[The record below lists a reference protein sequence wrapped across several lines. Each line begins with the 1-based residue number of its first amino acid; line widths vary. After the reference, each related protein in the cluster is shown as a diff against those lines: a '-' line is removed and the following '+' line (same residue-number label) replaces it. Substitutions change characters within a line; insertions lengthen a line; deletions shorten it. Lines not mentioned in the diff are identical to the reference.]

1 MILKSTLSQLY
12 EFTKYTKYTNYMG
25 VPYLEADCNSVIRWL
40 VRWFLLIGWTEKIGF
55 CSVKCLEVKLHLA
68 AHGLTSLGTDPYQKS
83 V

>member
-1 MILKSTLSQLY
+1 MILKSTLSQHW
-12 EFTKYTKYTNYMG
+12 EFTKYSISNYMG

-55 CSVKCLEVKLHLA
+55 YSVKCLEVKLHLA
-68 AHGLTSLGTDPYQKS
+68 AHGLKSLGTDPYQKS